1 MATEYGK
8 PKFEDS
14 SKNLM
19 FTMKG
24 QPSDDEL
31 ARVVN
36 VVSKNNIS
44 ISNLGF
50 TSSSEYSKSHNSDV
64 TYDIVVNTKNN
75 TYRIDW
81 KLKSNIGKHPNKTTS
96 LKYGLLSWFNNGNEG
111 TKGNPVTYTST
122 KHQMYG
128 ETNFNSSSSLAAL
141 RYFDAKVRV
150 HGLDGDSNKEV
161 VFNTASSFAGDN
173 KQIKGVAQGFYNYD
187 NPYTVFKAKAGYK
200 DKNGN
205 WIYPNWISFQ
215 TANGGISKEISIT
228 SSSGDIS
235 TDDNAHYLIVSD
247 NSPSVKYGDI
257 SGTQTVHYNID
268 KDINGNSI
276 SNTHAGS
283 VTFTSDNNGKAFT
296 NTDTNK
302 SNATSTDR
310 HTTITYLLEDYNTS
324 SSGLSNTISG
334 SFTLYQKGGNIPPKD
349 PELTY
354 DWSIINGTEKY
365 VSSTKVVKTNVT
377 AITQD
382 DKGNKYT
389 QYYSYANKYIIN
401 VKDNSGTIGSITGTP
416 SISAI
421 FNPKPVYKTGTFTI
435 SGLTM
440 TPAVN
445 TSSRDITVRTKVSG
459 NYCTNFNV
467 SNTYVDT
474 TVTQAGSNWLPKPTV
489 VGKLSITC
497 ENPQTDKIDQSSPA
511 SFKIKQSVSGT
522 YSTSLS
528 NVLLNGNTSNEFY
541 YEFGTIS
548 ASSTNIKVS
557 GDIKV
562 TEPSNK
568 TFTYKGGSI
577 NVTMYPGSLTFD
589 AGYSKKVDD
598 IKWKLKFTPD
608 STQNNKQYTNVKS
621 TEITVTQTGIAEGSE
636 KTYNPLII
644 TGKSSSNW
652 LTVGNTCTFN
662 YNDYN
667 NYISTK
673 PAKMALSANPN
684 RTSVNKITV
693 TDTYASNVYK
703 VKITDVDES
712 VEQTASLALSSSDS
726 NTTLNKTSITGFK
739 QSTEAINCNVSLSY
753 KDPNGA
759 SNKYVNL
766 IGTGLSISDTNEH
779 NLSIPRGTTGHTN
792 NTLTGLSA
800 VVDGDNDKLTIITSD
815 GKVLWWSPNPD
826 TSVYLNVN
834 ASGSN
839 LGEYTLSKSSIA
851 VSIPGD
857 LKQTPWVKW
866 YSKAEGGSWTKISD
880 EASNPSISQ
889 SGSAASA
896 TSSSPSLTARGTGY
910 GLTNKPFKLTR
921 GQPSSAST
929 KVYYKV
935 ESSAGSAGTDDS
947 VYIER
952 TDGSTGFGQVSVTA
966 SSTNISITAD
976 SSISVGSENLQV
988 PGSTQYTDWYVY
1000 GPTVTLGTPSITTE
1014 AGLSKITTWKV
1025 GAKKSGVTIPETISA
1040 FAKPKDKEFKIS
1052 VSVNPSV
1059 TARWEASIS
1068 VGGLTSSDSGTFDT
1082 SSYGSGNIYSSI
1094 TYKWDTGDEEVTK
1107 EITWK
1112 PDVHAAKEDYEESV
1126 SCTVTVTYQDGT
1138 KKSDTLTWKIKVLK
1152 TDVTFAGTL
1161 KCSDDKTINAFDP
1174 QTYDTSAWVDKY
1186 KVTAT
1191 SGTLTEDW
1199 TKSYPPVLNTTE
1211 HKLTAVQGTDATTT
1225 GSTSF
1230 KYTFKTPEISNA
1242 NAKNTLEDEHT
1253 VYLYCYGVT
1262 VDFAGTLKC
1271 SDDKTITAFDPQT
1284 YDTSAFVDKYKVTA
1298 TSGLPTVDENGTVT
1312 KPAPT
1317 EDWTKTYTY
1326 TLNDTT
1332 HKLTAV
1338 PGANATTLGSSTYEY
1353 TFACPVSSIPNT
1365 IAIGNNA
1372 SSKHTVKLYT
1382 YGVSL
1387 DFTGTLK
1394 CSDDKTITAFDPQIY
1409 VTTSSCPDYTITA
1422 RSGINSDNE
1431 YLNGI
1436 NGNNVTTQNWTNI
1449 KVNGVSTA
1457 KSYSDTYPPVFNAT
1471 TYKLTAV
1478 PGANATTLGSSTYE
1492 YTVTS
1497 TYPSVESKL
1506 VVNTKLQDKKEVT
1519 LYTYGVSLDFAGTLN
1534 VNAPKTIT
1542 AFDPQ
1547 IYVTT
1552 SSCPDYTITARS
1564 GINSDNEYLNG
1575 INGNNV
1581 TTQNLTNIKVN
1592 GVSTAKSYS
1601 DTYPPVF
1608 NATTYTL
1615 NAVLGTDAF
1624 TTGKTTYEYTVKST
1638 DPSVESKLVVNT
1650 KLQDKKEVILYCYG
1664 KSYYN
1669 K

>member
-205 WIYPNWISFQ
+205 WIYPNWVSFQ

-268 KDINGNSI
+268 KDVNGNSI

-445 TSSRDITVRTKVSG
+445 TSSRDITVRTTVYG

-528 NVLLNGNTSNEFY
+528 NVLLNGNTNNEFY

-621 TEITVTQTGIAEGSE
+621 TEITVTQTGITEGSE

-673 PAKMALSANPN
+673 PAKMSLSANPN

-792 NTLTGLSA
+792 NTLIGLRA
-800 VVDGDNDKLTIITSD
+800 VPVGDNDKLEIITSD

-952 TDGSTGFGQVSVTA
+952 TDGSTGFGQISVTA

-976 SSISVGSENLQV
+976 SSISVGSADLQV

-1014 AGLSKITTWKV
+1014 AGFSKITTWKV

-1059 TARWEASIS
+1059 TARWEASVS
-1068 VGGLTSSDSGTFDT
+1068 AGSLTSSDSGTFDT
-1082 SSYGSGNIYSSI
+1082 SSYGSGKIYSSI
-1094 TYKWDTGDEEVTK
+1094 TYKWNNSDEEVTK

-1262 VDFAGTLKC
+1262 VDFAGTLEC
-1271 SDDKTITAFDPQT
+1271 SHDKTITAFDSSIYIT
-1284 YDTSAFVDKYKVTA
+1284 TASVLNYKVTA
-1298 TSGLPTVDENGTVT
+1298 TSGIASDT
-1312 KPAPT
+1312 PAPT

-1353 TFACPVSSIPNT
+1353 TVKSTDPSVESKLVVNT
-1365 IAIGNNA
+1365 
-1372 SSKHTVKLYT
+1372 KLQDKKEVTLYT

-1387 DFTGTLK
+1387 DFAGTLNVNAP
-1394 CSDDKTITAFDPQIY
+1394 KTITAFDPQTY
-1409 VTTSSCPDYTITA
+1409 VTTPSCPDYTITA

-1492 YTVTS
+1492 YTV
-1497 TYPSVESKL
+1497 
-1506 VVNTKLQDKKEVT
+1506 
-1519 LYTYGVSLDFAGTLN
+1519 
-1534 VNAPKTIT
+1534 
-1542 AFDPQ
+1542 
-1547 IYVTT
+1547 
-1552 SSCPDYTITARS
+1552 
-1564 GINSDNEYLNG
+1564 
-1575 INGNNV
+1575 
-1581 TTQNLTNIKVN
+1581 
-1592 GVSTAKSYS
+1592 
-1601 DTYPPVF
+1601 
-1608 NATTYTL
+1608 
-1615 NAVLGTDAF
+1615 
-1624 TTGKTTYEYTVKST
+1624 KST